1 MLRKMLI
8 ACMACLFGMQAGVI
22 QAEEKGES
30 QQETAST
37 NNEEETNQ
45 GQNRYATPEGK
56 NNSSEDE
63 SEDSKQKTEQ
73 NNKEQKLEEHVEKDQ
88 VGSVKDVIGHWA
100 EKEIKSLYENK
111 VISDQNGL
119 FRPDEEITM
128 AEFIVLL
135 LKSKKIEPA
144 TEEKS
149 SFSDVPLNNWLS
161 PYAETAYRLGMIQ
174 GTVENGKRMLNPNGL
189 VERQELIAILNRASG
204 KSGEVNNVKWSTT
217 YHTLKSYPDSQEVP
231 AWSQREYAYA
241 LQNEETQKALNG
253 KLEPEKKVT
262 RVEAASQV
270 YYSLFLPNKQDA
282 SSKQT
287 NPVEFSYKRVL
298 QVQTTAYDFTNGPT
312 KGYLGWD
319 LREGIVA
326 VDPSVIPL
334 GTHLYIEGYGYAVA
348 ADIGS
353 KVKKNHIDLFITSP
367 KQARDHGIQQAKV
380 YILN

>member
-8 ACMACLFGMQAGVI
+8 ACMACLFGLQTGVI
-22 QAEEKGES
+22 QAEEKNES
-30 QQETAST
+30 RQETTST
-37 NNEEETNQ
+37 TEEETTKDRSEASEAKNDSTE
-45 GQNRYATPEGK
+45 NR
-56 NNSSEDE
+56 
-63 SEDSKQKTEQ
+63 SEDSEQ
-73 NNKEQKLEEHVEKDQ
+73 NKEKNIEEQKQNDVEKNQ
-88 VGSVKDVIGHWA
+88 NSPIKDIAGHAA
-100 EKEIKSLYENK
+100 EKEIISLFDNK
-111 VISDQNGL
+111 IISSTDGL

-135 LKSKKIEPA
+135 LKSKQIEPA
-144 TEEKS
+144 TDGKS
-149 SFSDVPLNNWLS
+149 SFSDVPLQNWVA
-161 PYAETAYRLGMIQ
+161 PYAETAFRLGIIQ
-174 GTVENGKRMLNPNGL
+174 GTVENGKRTLNPNGL

-217 YHTLKSYPDSQEVP
+217 YHTLKNYPDSQDVP
-231 AWSQREYAYA
+231 TWSQREYAYA

-262 RVEAASQV
+262 RAETASQV
-270 YYSLFLPNKQDA
+270 YYSLFLPDKQEA
-282 SSKQT
+282 SSKNT
-287 NPVEFSYKRVL
+287 TPVEFPYKRVL
-298 QVQTTAYDFTNGPT
+298 QVKTTAYDFTNGPT

-353 KVKKNHIDLFITSP
+353 KVKKNHIDLFMISP
-367 KQARDHGIQQAKV
+367 KQARDHGIKQAKV

>member
-8 ACMACLFGMQAGVI
+8 ACMACLFGLQTGVI
-22 QAEEKGES
+22 QAEEKNES
-30 QQETAST
+30 RQETTST
-37 NNEEETNQ
+37 TEEETTKD
-45 GQNRYATPEGK
+45 RSEASEAK
-56 NNSSEDE
+56 NDSTENG
-63 SEDSKQKTEQ
+63 SEDSEQ
-73 NNKEQKLEEHVEKDQ
+73 NKEKNSEEQKQNDVEKNQNSPIND
-88 VGSVKDVIGHWA
+88 IAGHAA
-100 EKEIKSLYENK
+100 EKEIISLFENK
-111 VISDQNGL
+111 IISATDGL

-135 LKSKKIEPA
+135 LKSKQIEPA
-144 TEEKS
+144 TDGKS
-149 SFSDVPLNNWLS
+149 SFSDVPLQNWVA
-161 PYAETAYRLGMIQ
+161 PYAETAFRLGIIQ
-174 GTVENGKRMLNPNGL
+174 GTIENGKRTLNPKGL

-217 YHTLKSYPDSQEVP
+217 YHTLKNYPDSQDVP
-231 AWSQREYAYA
+231 TWSQREYAYA

-262 RVEAASQV
+262 RAEAASQV
-270 YYSLFLPNKQDA
+270 YYSLFLPDKQEA
-282 SSKQT
+282 SSKNT
-287 NPVEFSYKRVL
+287 TPVEFPYTRVI
-298 QVQTTAYDFTNGPT
+298 QVKTTAYDFTNGPT

-353 KVKKNHIDLFITSP
+353 KVKKNHIDLFMISP
-367 KQARDHGIQQAKV
+367 KQARDHGIKQAKV

>member
-8 ACMACLFGMQAGVI
+8 ACMACLFGLQTGVI
-22 QAEEKGES
+22 QAEEKNES
-30 QQETAST
+30 RQETTSTTEEETTKDRSEASEAKNDST
-37 NNEEETNQ
+37 ENGSEDSEQNKEKNNEEQ
-45 GQNRYATPEGK
+45 KQN
-56 NNSSEDE
+56 D
-63 SEDSKQKTEQ
+63 
-73 NNKEQKLEEHVEKDQ
+73 VEKNQNSPIND
-88 VGSVKDVIGHWA
+88 IAGHAA
-100 EKEIKSLYENK
+100 EKEIISLFDNK
-111 VISDQNGL
+111 IISATDGL

-135 LKSKKIEPA
+135 LKSKQIEPA
-144 TEEKS
+144 TDGKS
-149 SFSDVPLNNWLS
+149 SFSDVPLQNWVA
-161 PYAETAYRLGMIQ
+161 PYAETAFRLGIIQ
-174 GTVENGKRMLNPNGL
+174 GTIENGKRTLNPKGL

-217 YHTLKSYPDSQEVP
+217 YHTLKNYPDSQDVP
-231 AWSQREYAYA
+231 TWSQREYAYA

-262 RVEAASQV
+262 RAEAASQV
-270 YYSLFLPNKQDA
+270 YYSLFLPDKQEA
-282 SSKQT
+282 SSKNT
-287 NPVEFSYKRVL
+287 TPVEFPYTRVI
-298 QVQTTAYDFTNGPT
+298 QVKTTAYDFTNGPT

-353 KVKKNHIDLFITSP
+353 KVKKNHIDLFMISP
-367 KQARDHGIQQAKV
+367 KQARDHGIKQAKV

>member
-8 ACMACLFGMQAGVI
+8 ACMACLFGLQTGVI
-22 QAEEKGES
+22 QAEEKNES
-30 QQETAST
+30 RQETTSTTEEETTKDRSEASEAKNDST
-37 NNEEETNQ
+37 ENGSEYSEQNKEKNNEEQ
-45 GQNRYATPEGK
+45 KQN
-56 NNSSEDE
+56 D
-63 SEDSKQKTEQ
+63 
-73 NNKEQKLEEHVEKDQ
+73 VEKNQNSPIND
-88 VGSVKDVIGHWA
+88 IAGHAA
-100 EKEIKSLYENK
+100 EKEIISLFDNK
-111 VISDQNGL
+111 IISATDGL

-135 LKSKKIEPA
+135 LKSKQIEPA
-144 TEEKS
+144 TDGKS
-149 SFSDVPLNNWLS
+149 SFSDVPLQNWVA
-161 PYAETAYRLGMIQ
+161 PYAETAFRLGIIQ
-174 GTVENGKRMLNPNGL
+174 GTIENGKRTLNPKGL

-217 YHTLKSYPDSQEVP
+217 YHTLKNYPDSQDVP
-231 AWSQREYAYA
+231 TWSQREYAYA

-262 RVEAASQV
+262 RAEAASQV
-270 YYSLFLPNKQDA
+270 YYSLFLPDKQEA
-282 SSKQT
+282 SSKNT
-287 NPVEFSYKRVL
+287 TPVEFPYTRVI
-298 QVQTTAYDFTNGPT
+298 QVKTTAYDFTNGPT

-353 KVKKNHIDLFITSP
+353 KVKKNHIDLFMISP
-367 KQARDHGIQQAKV
+367 KQARDHGIKQAKV

>member
-8 ACMACLFGMQAGVI
+8 ACMACLFGLQTGVI
-22 QAEEKGES
+22 QAEEKNES
-30 QQETAST
+30 RQETTST
-37 NNEEETNQ
+37 TEEETTKD
-45 GQNRYATPEGK
+45 RSEASEAK
-56 NNSSEDE
+56 NDSTENG
-63 SEDSKQKTEQ
+63 SEDSEQ
-73 NNKEQKLEEHVEKDQ
+73 NKEKNSEEQKQNDVEKNQ
-88 VGSVKDVIGHWA
+88 NSPIKDIAGHAA
-100 EKEIKSLYENK
+100 EKEIISLFDNK
-111 VISDQNGL
+111 IISATDGL

-135 LKSKKIEPA
+135 LKSKQIEPA
-144 TEEKS
+144 TDGKS
-149 SFSDVPLNNWLS
+149 SFSDVPLQNWVA
-161 PYAETAYRLGMIQ
+161 PYAETAFRLGIIQ
-174 GTVENGKRMLNPNGL
+174 GTIENGKRTLNPKGL

-217 YHTLKSYPDSQEVP
+217 YHTLKNYPDSQDVP
-231 AWSQREYAYA
+231 TWSQREYAYA

-262 RVEAASQV
+262 RAEAASQV
-270 YYSLFLPNKQDA
+270 YYSLFLPDKQEA
-282 SSKQT
+282 SSKNT
-287 NPVEFSYKRVL
+287 TPVEFPYTRVI
-298 QVQTTAYDFTNGPT
+298 QVKTTAYDFTNGPT

-353 KVKKNHIDLFITSP
+353 KVKKNHIDLFMISP
-367 KQARDHGIQQAKV
+367 KQARDHGIKQAKV

>member
-8 ACMACLFGMQAGVI
+8 ACMACLFGLQTGVI
-22 QAEEKGES
+22 QAEEKNES
-30 QQETAST
+30 RQETTST
-37 NNEEETNQ
+37 TEEETTKDRSEASEEKNDSTE
-45 GQNRYATPEGK
+45 NR
-56 NNSSEDE
+56 
-63 SEDSKQKTEQ
+63 SEDSEQ
-73 NNKEQKLEEHVEKDQ
+73 NKEKNSEEQKQNDVEKNQ
-88 VGSVKDVIGHWA
+88 NSPIKDIAGHAA
-100 EKEIKSLYENK
+100 EKEIISLFDNK
-111 VISDQNGL
+111 IISATDGL

-135 LKSKKIEPA
+135 LKSKQIEP
-144 TEEKS
+144 TTDGKS
-149 SFSDVPLNNWLS
+149 SFSDVPLQNWVA
-161 PYAETAYRLGMIQ
+161 PYAETAFRLGIIQ
-174 GTVENGKRMLNPNGL
+174 GTIENGKRTLNPNGL

-217 YHTLKSYPDSQEVP
+217 YHTLKNYPDSQDVP
-231 AWSQREYAYA
+231 TWSQREYAYA

-262 RVEAASQV
+262 RAEAASQV
-270 YYSLFLPNKQDA
+270 YYSLFLPDKQEA
-282 SSKQT
+282 SSKNT
-287 NPVEFSYKRVL
+287 TPVEFPYTRVL
-298 QVQTTAYDFTNGPT
+298 QVKTTAYDFTNGPT

-353 KVKKNHIDLFITSP
+353 KVKKNHIDLFMISP
-367 KQARDHGIQQAKV
+367 KQARDHGIKQAKV

>member
-8 ACMACLFGMQAGVI
+8 ACMACLFGLQTGVI
-22 QAEEKGES
+22 QAEEKNES
-30 QQETAST
+30 RQETTSTTEEETTKDRSEASEAKNDST
-37 NNEEETNQ
+37 ENGSEDSEQNKEKNNEEQ
-45 GQNRYATPEGK
+45 KQN
-56 NNSSEDE
+56 D
-63 SEDSKQKTEQ
+63 
-73 NNKEQKLEEHVEKDQ
+73 VEKNQ
-88 VGSVKDVIGHWA
+88 NSPIKDIAGHAA
-100 EKEIKSLYENK
+100 EKEIISLFDNK
-111 VISDQNGL
+111 IISATDGL

-135 LKSKKIEPA
+135 LKSKQIEPA
-144 TEEKS
+144 TDGKS
-149 SFSDVPLNNWLS
+149 SFSDVPLQNWVA
-161 PYAETAYRLGMIQ
+161 PYAETAFRLGIIQ
-174 GTVENGKRMLNPNGL
+174 GTIENGKRTLNPKGL

-217 YHTLKSYPDSQEVP
+217 YHTLKNYPDSQDVP
-231 AWSQREYAYA
+231 TWSQREYAYA

-262 RVEAASQV
+262 RAEAASQV
-270 YYSLFLPNKQDA
+270 YYSLFLPDKQEA
-282 SSKQT
+282 SSKNT
-287 NPVEFSYKRVL
+287 TPVEFPYTRVI
-298 QVQTTAYDFTNGPT
+298 QVKTTAYDFTNGPT

-353 KVKKNHIDLFITSP
+353 KVKKNHIDLFMISP
-367 KQARDHGIQQAKV
+367 KQARDHGIKQAKV

>member
-8 ACMACLFGMQAGVI
+8 ACMACLFGLQTGVI
-22 QAEEKGES
+22 QAEEKNES
-30 QQETAST
+30 RQETTST
-37 NNEEETNQ
+37 TEEETTKDRSEASEAKNDSTE
-45 GQNRYATPEGK
+45 NR
-56 NNSSEDE
+56 
-63 SEDSKQKTEQ
+63 SEDSEQ
-73 NNKEQKLEEHVEKDQ
+73 NKEKNIEEQKQNDVEKNQ
-88 VGSVKDVIGHWA
+88 NSPIKDIAGHAA
-100 EKEIKSLYENK
+100 EKEIISLFDNK
-111 VISDQNGL
+111 IISSTDGL

-135 LKSKKIEPA
+135 LKSKQIEPF
-144 TEEKS
+144 TDGKS
-149 SFSDVPLNNWLS
+149 SFSDVPLQNWVA
-161 PYAETAYRLGMIQ
+161 PYAETAFRLGIIQ
-174 GTVENGKRMLNPNGL
+174 GTVENGKRTLNPNGL

-217 YHTLKSYPDSQEVP
+217 YHTLKNYPDSQDVP
-231 AWSQREYAYA
+231 TWSQREYAYA

-262 RVEAASQV
+262 RAETASQV
-270 YYSLFLPNKQDA
+270 YYSLFLPDKQEA
-282 SSKQT
+282 SSKNT
-287 NPVEFSYKRVL
+287 TPVEFPYKRVL
-298 QVQTTAYDFTNGPT
+298 QVKTTAYDFTNGPT

-353 KVKKNHIDLFITSP
+353 KVKKNHIDLFMISP
-367 KQARDHGIQQAKV
+367 KQARDHGIKQAKV

>member
-8 ACMACLFGMQAGVI
+8 ACMACLFGLQTGVI
-22 QAEEKGES
+22 QAEEKNES
-30 QQETAST
+30 RQETTST
-37 NNEEETNQ
+37 TEEETTKD
-45 GQNRYATPEGK
+45 RSEASEAK
-56 NNSSEDE
+56 NDSTENG
-63 SEDSKQKTEQ
+63 SEDSEQ
-73 NNKEQKLEEHVEKDQ
+73 NKEKNSEEQKQNEVEKNQNSPIND
-88 VGSVKDVIGHWA
+88 IAGHAA
-100 EKEIKSLYENK
+100 EKEIISLFDNK
-111 VISDQNGL
+111 IISATDGL

-135 LKSKKIEPA
+135 LKSKQIEPA
-144 TEEKS
+144 TDGKS
-149 SFSDVPLNNWLS
+149 SFSDVPLQNWVA
-161 PYAETAYRLGMIQ
+161 PYAETAFRLGIIQ
-174 GTVENGKRMLNPNGL
+174 GTIENGKRTLNPKGL

-217 YHTLKSYPDSQEVP
+217 YHTLKNYPDSQDVP
-231 AWSQREYAYA
+231 TWSQREYAYA

-262 RVEAASQV
+262 RAEAASQV
-270 YYSLFLPNKQDA
+270 YYSLFLPDKQEA
-282 SSKQT
+282 SSKNT
-287 NPVEFSYKRVL
+287 TPVEFPYTRVI
-298 QVQTTAYDFTNGPT
+298 QVKTTAYDFTNGPT

-353 KVKKNHIDLFITSP
+353 KVKKNHIDLFMISP
-367 KQARDHGIQQAKV
+367 KQARDHGIKQAKV

>member
-8 ACMACLFGMQAGVI
+8 ACMACLFGLQTGVI
-22 QAEEKGES
+22 QAEEKNES
-30 QQETAST
+30 RQETTST
-37 NNEEETNQ
+37 TEEETTKDRSEASEAKNDSTE
-45 GQNRYATPEGK
+45 NR
-56 NNSSEDE
+56 
-63 SEDSKQKTEQ
+63 SEDSEQ
-73 NNKEQKLEEHVEKDQ
+73 NSPIKD
-88 VGSVKDVIGHWA
+88 ITGHAA
-100 EKEIKSLYENK
+100 EKEIISLFDNK
-111 VISDQNGL
+111 IISAGL

-135 LKSKKIEPA
+135 LKSKQIEPA
-144 TEEKS
+144 TDGKS
-149 SFSDVPLNNWLS
+149 SFSDVPLQNWVA
-161 PYAETAYRLGMIQ
+161 PYAETAFRLGIIQ
-174 GTVENGKRMLNPNGL
+174 GTIENGKRTLNPKGL

-217 YHTLKSYPDSQEVP
+217 YHTLKNYPDSQDVP
-231 AWSQREYAYA
+231 TWSQREYAYA

-262 RVEAASQV
+262 RAEAASQV
-270 YYSLFLPNKQDA
+270 YYSLFLPDKQEA
-282 SSKQT
+282 SSKNT
-287 NPVEFSYKRVL
+287 TPVEFPYTRVI
-298 QVQTTAYDFTNGPT
+298 QVKTTAYDFTNGPT

-353 KVKKNHIDLFITSP
+353 KVKKNHIDLFMISP
-367 KQARDHGIQQAKV
+367 KQARDHGIKQAKV